1 MSKVHDAFSATPR
14 EGFLPERHRDQAWR
28 DQPLPIGWGATNS
41 QPSTV
46 RAMLELL
53 EVPRGSK
60 VLDIG
65 SGSGWTTALLAHLT
79 GASGTVIG
87 VELEPALVTFGAENL
102 NAVGRPWA
110 SIEQAHPGVFGCPEE
125 APFHRILVSAMA
137 EELPTEL
144 LDQLAPDGV
153 LVIPVA
159 GHMLRIRRQG
169 DEVVTER
176 HGRYVFVPLRRQ

>member
-1 MSKVHDAFSATPR
+1 MSRVHDAFNATPR
-14 EGFLPERHRDQAWR
+14 EGFLPEGVRDQAWR

-53 EVPRGSK
+53 DVPRGAK
-60 VLDIG
+60 VLDVG

-79 GASGTVIG
+79 SASGTVIG
-87 VELEPALVTFGAENL
+87 VELEPELV
-102 NAVGRPWA
+102 AVGAANLGATRRPWA
-110 SIEQAHPGVFGCPEE
+110 SIEPARHGVFGCPEE
-125 APFHRILVSAMA
+125 APFDRILVSAMA
-137 EELPTEL
+137 DELPDDL

-153 LVIPVA
+153 LVIPID
-159 GHMLRIRRQG
+159 GHMLRVTRDDG
-169 DEVVTER
+169 EVAIER